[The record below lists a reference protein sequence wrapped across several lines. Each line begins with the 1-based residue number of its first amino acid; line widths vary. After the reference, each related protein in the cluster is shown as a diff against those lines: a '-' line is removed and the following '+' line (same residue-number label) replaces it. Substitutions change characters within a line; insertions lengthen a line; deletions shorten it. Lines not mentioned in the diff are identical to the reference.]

1 MSIFSLDINAFKQ
14 DFSILKNNKEMYGEV
29 HTDFKL
35 INDMFDM
42 IPQNYFENPDLTW
55 LDPCAGKGYF
65 CIILYKKLFDGLS
78 QVIADPKIRHTHI
91 ITKMIY
97 MVELNIEFI
106 PILKKMFGEI
116 SNIYHQNFL
125 DFDKK
130 HFNFIIG
137 NPPFNFKGSIKVPTS
152 KVCKKKDGKT
162 IWQNFIK
169 KAMSL
174 LSHEGFLLFITPS
187 IWMKNDHE
195 IFNYLLKYRIIKIKT
210 MNKAETNKIFHKQA
224 QTPTCY
230 FLIQNNTSKPYFKIY
245 DKTYN
250 TFNKYNIYYQN
261 NNPLSL
267 PLFAQSIIQ
276 KVLPYTLKYGSL
288 KVIKTNMRPG
298 YKGLTLSP
306 SLTGKHPYPNI
317 KTCKLNYLQPQ
328 IVVNFSNIPCSYFDK
343 PKLVLAHKMHGFPY
357 LDFGGLFGISNRD
370 NYVILNKTYQEF
382 SLLHNYLSTNFIR
395 TLFESTRYRMSYLEK
410 YIFEILPDITLI
422 PNLPEIIDDESLC
435 NFFGLDD
442 MERKLINTFHKK
454 YFLL

>member
-1 MSIFSLDINAFKQ
+1 
-14 DFSILKNNKEMYGEV
+14 
-29 HTDFKL
+29 
-35 INDMFDM
+35 M
-42 IPQNYFENPDLTW
+42 IPQNNFENPDLTW

-116 SNIYHQNFL
+116 SNIYNQNFL
-125 DFDKK
+125 DSDKK

-187 IWMKNDHE
+187 IWMKNDHK

-210 MNKAETNKIFHKQA
+210 MNKTETNKIFHKQA

-230 FLIQNNTSKPYFKIY
+230 FLIQNNTPKPYFNIY
-245 DKTYN
+245 DKTIFEFEMKAVKAARDNKDKGFRLKSYIK
-250 TFNKYNIYYQN
+250 FNPITSANITN
-261 NNPLSL
+261 FIGNAS
-267 PLFAQSIIQ
+267 FI
-276 KVLPYTLKYGSL
+276 PYTLKYGSL
-288 KVIKTNMRPG
+288 RVIKTNMRPG

-422 PNLPEIIDDESLC
+422 PNLPEIIDDDSLC

-454 YFLL
+454 YLLL

>member
-1 MSIFSLDINAFKQ
+1 MERYLIF
-14 DFSILKNNKEMYGEV
+14 
-29 HTDFKL
+29 
-35 INDMFDM
+35 
-42 IPQNYFENPDLTW
+42 
-55 LDPCAGKGYF
+55 
-65 CIILYKKLFDGLS
+65 II
-78 QVIADPKIRHTHI
+78 KI
-91 ITKMIY
+91 
-97 MVELNIEFI
+97 F
-106 PILKKMFGEI
+106 
-116 SNIYHQNFL
+116 

-130 HFNFIIG
+130 NLISLLVIHLLILRVY
-137 NPPFNFKGSIKVPTS
+137 KGSNN
-152 KVCKKKDGKT
+152 KVCKKDGKT

-169 KAMSL
+169 KSMSL

-195 IFNYLLKYRIIKIKT
+195 IFHYLLKYRIIKIKT

-230 FLIQNNTSKPYFKIY
+230 FLIQNNTPKPYFNIY

-250 TFNKYNIYYQN
+250 TFNKYNIYYRN

-328 IVVNFSNIPCSYFDK
+328 MWLIFLIFH
-343 PKLVLAHKMHGFPY
+343 VLF
-357 LDFGGLFGISNRD
+357 
-370 NYVILNKTYQEF
+370 
-382 SLLHNYLSTNFIR
+382 
-395 TLFESTRYRMSYLEK
+395 
-410 YIFEILPDITLI
+410 
-422 PNLPEIIDDESLC
+422 
-435 NFFGLDD
+435 
-442 MERKLINTFHKK
+442 
-454 YFLL
+454 

>member
-1 MSIFSLDINAFKQ
+1 MSIFSLDLNTFKQ
-14 DFSILKNNKEMYGEV
+14 DFSILNNNKEMYGEV

-35 INDMFDM
+35 INDMFEM
-42 IPQNYFENPDLTW
+42 IPNSYFKNPNLTW

-65 CIILYKKLFDGLS
+65 SIILYKKLFKGLS
-78 QVIADPKIRHTHI
+78 KVITDPHTRHNHI
-91 ITKMIY
+91 ITEMIY
-97 MVELNIEFI
+97 MIELNIEFI
-106 PILKKMFGEI
+106 PFLKKMFGEK

-125 DFDKK
+125 DFNKK
-130 HFNFIIG
+130 KFDFIIG
-137 NPPFNFKGSIKVPTS
+137 NPPFNFKGPIKVPTS
-152 KVCKKKDGKT
+152 KISKKKDGKT
-162 IWQNFIK
+162 IWQSFIK
-169 KAMSL
+169 KSMSL
-174 LSHEGFLLFITPS
+174 INPKGFILFITPS
-187 IWMKNDHE
+187 IWMKNDHD
-195 IFNYLLKYRIIKIKT
+195 IFHYLLKYRIIKIKT
-210 MNKAETNKIFHKQA
+210 MNKTETNKIFHKQA

-230 FLIQNNTSKPYFKIY
+230 FLIQNDTFKPKFLMYDKIY
-245 DKTYN
+245 
-250 TFNKYNIYYQN
+250 NKFNIYKIYYKN
-261 NNPLSL
+261 NVPLSI

-276 KVLPYTLKYGSL
+276 KILPYTLKYGSL

-422 PNLPEIIDDESLC
+422 PNLPDIIDDNSLC

-442 MERKLINTFHKK
+442 LERNLINTFHKK
-454 YFLL
+454 YLLL